1 MPDAARSPNDNTFA
15 MQLLTAQNL
24 QDQPT
29 AGATPGVLTVNN
41 DADVLALDLQGIT
54 RIDLVFP
61 KFTDG
66 RAFSQAGELRR
77 RCGFTGTLRA
87 TGDVLIDQLV
97 HMQRCGFTEAVLR
110 ADQNLAHGEKL
121 LRHFSGFYQGDVV
134 HPQPHFADTAA

>member
-1 MPDAARSPNDNTFA
+1 MPDAARSPHDNTFA

-66 RAFSQAGELRR
+66 RAFSQAVELRR
-77 RCGFTGTLRA
+77 R
-87 TGDVLIDQLV
+87 
-97 HMQRCGFTEAVLR
+97 
-110 ADQNLAHGEKL
+110 
-121 LRHFSGFYQGDVV
+121 
-134 HPQPHFADTAA
+134 